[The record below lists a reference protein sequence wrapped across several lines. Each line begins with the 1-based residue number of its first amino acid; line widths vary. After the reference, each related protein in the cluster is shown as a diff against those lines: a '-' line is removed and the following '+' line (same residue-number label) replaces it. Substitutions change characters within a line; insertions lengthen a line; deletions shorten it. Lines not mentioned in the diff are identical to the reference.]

1 MVICDD
7 NKKNLSDSKLGR
19 MFIKDSDVEITTLDS
34 FMSYLSNKNIS
45 LMKIDV
51 EGYEYEVLKGGKELI
66 TKYHVPF
73 IALEFSPGYLK
84 EVGSEPRELAQFFV
98 DNGYKISLKGF
109 LSKEFISVDEL
120 LNRAAIQVNC
130 YFIHDSIL

>member
-7 NKKNLSDSKLGR
+7 NKNNLNNEWMR
-19 MFIKDSDVEITTLDS
+19 RTFIKDSDVEITTLDS
-34 FMSYLSNKNIS
+34 FMHYLSNKNIS

-73 IALEFSPGYLK
+73 AALEFSPGYLK

-109 LSKEFISVDEL
+109 LSKEFITVDEL
-120 LNRAAIQVNC
+120 LNGLKL
-130 YFIHDSIL
+130 FSSSK

>member
-1 MVICDD
+1 MP
-7 NKKNLSDSKLGR
+7 
-19 MFIKDSDVEITTLDS
+19 
-34 FMSYLSNKNIS
+34 YLSNKNIS

-73 IALEFSPGYLK
+73 VALEFSPSYLK

-98 DNGYKISLKGF
+98 DNGYKIS
-109 LSKEFISVDEL
+109 
-120 LNRAAIQVNC
+120 
-130 YFIHDSIL
+130 

>member
-1 MVICDD
+1 MP
-7 NKKNLSDSKLGR
+7 
-19 MFIKDSDVEITTLDS
+19 
-34 FMSYLSNKNIS
+34 YLSNKNIS

-51 EGYEYEVLKGGKELI
+51 EGYEYEVLKRGKELI

-73 IALEFSPGYLK
+73 VALEFSPRYLK

-109 LSKEFISVDEL
+109 LS
-120 LNRAAIQVNC
+120 
-130 YFIHDSIL
+130 